1 MSQLDFAQGSPLL
14 APRESAIVSMLFIFG
29 IMQILLP
36 ATGSSVWECFHAL
49 FHFRLWT

>member
-36 ATGSSVWECFHAL
+36 ATGSLVWECFYTL